1 MIKLCEKGLSMKKRV
16 LIYTILSLMLVGVI
30 ATTVLSVYFFKN
42 FKNASSFDT
51 YNFIMMITFILLTL
65 GIFIGMFIMF
75 VKLLSL
81 KGEKK
86 DEKNS

>member
-1 MIKLCEKGLSMKKRV
+1 MKKRV
-16 LIYTILSLMLVGVI
+16 LIYTILSLMLVGVV